1 MSSTSF
7 VRTICAM
14 ILLAALPWANAEAQP
29 AAAVPTTQQAT
40 PLTDAEMA
48 REVGRIAEAYTALG
62 RFTGS
67 VLIARKGREVFA
79 QGYGL
84 ADRAGGVAATPDT
97 RFDIGSLSKQFT
109 AAAILRLESEGRL
122 SVHDP
127 LSRHLPEYPRPAGD
141 QITLHHLLTHTAGL
155 PSLGRRGKLEHVTE
169 DCSPRPLD
177 ELIAFS
183 KDLPL
188 DFAPGT
194 EYRYSNSG
202 YALLAA
208 VVERVA
214 GMPFDD
220 YLRTALLEPAGM
232 RATGR
237 VLPGEETAGV
247 AVGYT
252 GYAPDIQPRGC
263 VHASWH
269 TGAGGLH
276 STARDLL
283 RWDQALA
290 AGRILPPEQL
300 AKFHHPH
307 VQTGRAGR
315 AYAYGWNRFDL
326 FGRPVIHHN
335 GGTEGFIAEFMR
347 FPDDGLLVVVLAN
360 YLPDL
365 AVNVPIRIVRASA
378 AAVLGQPYEVP
389 PLPVP
394 TPATELARFAGVYEP
409 APGYVLR
416 VDTAGGRLMAEAQ
429 GAHSWSLSTVAA
441 QRALDTASD
450 TLQEGMRIIRAFVDG
465 DVATLRAALAPRRQ
479 AEVSDESL
487 LFLRKLIDA
496 DPRFGPVRTISP
508 LRVIEESTGP
518 FVDARITFERGEWF
532 LRAELNTENQLSG
545 WYYGRTLPW
554 RVELVSLGGGEFF
567 VDGFRWDEPDRRV
580 RFTLRDGRPAEMVID
595 DPAGAVVAPR
605 RAP

>member
-1 MSSTSF
+1 MLAPPFARS
-7 VRTICAM
+7 ICLM
-14 ILLAALPWANAEAQP
+14 ILLLTLPMDSAAQP
-29 AAAVPTTQQAT
+29 SAPPPSQPAVE
-40 PLTDAEMA
+40 LTDAELA
-48 REVGRIAEAYTALG
+48 RQVGRIAEAYTALG

-67 VLIARKGREVFA
+67 VLIAREGREVFA
-79 QGYGL
+79 QGFGA
-84 ADRAGGVAATPDT
+84 ADRASGVEATPDT

-109 AAAILRLESEGRL
+109 AAAVLRLESEGRL
-122 SVHDP
+122 SVNDP
-127 LSRHLPEYPRPAGD
+127 VSRHLPEYPRPAGD
-141 QITLHHLLTHTAGL
+141 RITLHHLLTHTAGL
-155 PSLGRRGKLEHVTE
+155 PSLGRRGQLEHVTE
-169 DCSPRPLD
+169 DCSPRTLD
-177 ELIAFS
+177 ELIAYS
-183 KDLPL
+183 RDLPL
-188 DFAPGT
+188 DFEPGA

-202 YALLAA
+202 YMLLAA
-208 VVERVA
+208 AVQRVA
-214 GMPFDD
+214 GMPFDE

-237 VLPGEETAGV
+237 VLPGEASAGV

-269 TGAGGLH
+269 TGGGGLH

-300 AKFHHPH
+300 AKFYHPH

-326 FGRPVIHHN
+326 FGRPVVHHN

-378 AAVLGQPYEVP
+378 AAALGQPYEVP
-389 PLPVP
+389 PLPAAVP
-394 TPATELARFAGVYEP
+394 AAELARYAGVYEP
-409 APGYVLR
+409 APGYTLR

-429 GAHSWSLSTVAA
+429 GDRSWSISTIAA
-441 QRALDTASD
+441 QRALHPSD
-450 TLQEGMRIIRAFVDG
+450 TLATGMRLIRAFVEG
-465 DVATLRAALAPRRQ
+465 HVPTLRAALAPGRQ

-487 LFLRKLIDA
+487 RFLRKLIDS

-508 LRVIEESTGP
+508 LRVIPERTGP
-518 FVDARITFERGEWF
+518 FVDARITFANGEWF
-532 LRAELNTENQLSG
+532 LRAELNPENQLSG
-545 WYYGRTLPW
+545 WYYGRTLPS
-554 RVELVSLGGGEFF
+554 RVELVPLAGGEFF
-567 VDGFRWDEPDRRV
+567 VDGFRWDEPDRRI
-580 RFTLRDGRPAEMVID
+580 RFTLRDGRRSEMTID
-595 DPAGAVVAPR
+595 DPAGPVVAPR
-605 RAP
+605 RDP

>member
-1 MSSTSF
+1 MS
-7 VRTICAM
+7 
-14 ILLAALPWANAEAQP
+14 LLTFSRVMCCVLLLVNLPLADAGAQP
-29 AAAVPTTQQAT
+29 AAPAASTSAP
-40 PLTDAEMA
+40 PLPDAELA
-48 REVGRIAEAYTALG
+48 REAGRIAEAYTALG

-67 VLIARKGREVFA
+67 VLIARGGREVFA

-84 ADRAGGVAATPDT
+84 ADRAGGMAVTPDT

-127 LSRHLPEYPRPAGD
+127 VSRHLPEYPRPAGD

-155 PSLGRRGKLEHVTE
+155 PSLGRRGKLEHVVE
-169 DCSPRPLD
+169 DCSPRTLD

-183 KDLPL
+183 RDLPL
-188 DFAPGT
+188 DFAPGA
-194 EYRYSNSG
+194 EHRYSNSG
-202 YALLAA
+202 YMLLAA

-220 YLRTALLEPAGM
+220 YLRTTLFTPAGLQ
-232 RATGR
+232 ATGR
-237 VLPGEETAGV
+237 VLPGEETAAV

-252 GYAPDIQPRGC
+252 GYEPDVKPREC
-263 VHASWH
+263 VHPSWH
-269 TGAGGLH
+269 TGGGGLH

-290 AGRILPPEQL
+290 AGRVLPPAQL
-300 AKFHHPH
+300 AKFYAPQ

-315 AYAYGWNRFDL
+315 AYAYGWNRL
-326 FGRPVIHHN
+326 EVHGRPVIHHN

-365 AVNVPIRIVRASA
+365 GVNVPIDIVRTASA
-378 AAVLGQPYEVP
+378 AALGQPYEVP

-394 TPATELARFAGVYEP
+394 TPAAELARFAGVYQA
-409 APGYVLR
+409 APGYLLR
-416 VDTAGGRLMAEAQ
+416 VDTAGGRLVAQAQ
-429 GAHSWSLSTVAA
+429 GEHSWSISTVAA
-441 QRALDTASD
+441 QRALNPASD
-450 TLQEGMRIIRAFVDG
+450 TLAKGMRIIRAFVDG
-465 DVATLRAALAPRRQ
+465 DVAALRAALAPTRQ

-487 LFLRKLIDA
+487 LFLRKLIET
-496 DPRFGPVRTISP
+496 DPRFGPVRAISP
-508 LRVIEESTGP
+508 LRIIPDATGS
-518 FVDARITFERGEWF
+518 FVDARITFAHGEWF
-532 LRAELNTENQLSG
+532 LRAELSPENRLLG
-545 WYYGRTLPW
+545 WYYGRTLPS

-580 RFTLRDGRPAEMVID
+580 RFTLRDGRAAQMVID
-595 DPAGAVVAPR
+595 DPDGPITAARVER
-605 RAP
+605 